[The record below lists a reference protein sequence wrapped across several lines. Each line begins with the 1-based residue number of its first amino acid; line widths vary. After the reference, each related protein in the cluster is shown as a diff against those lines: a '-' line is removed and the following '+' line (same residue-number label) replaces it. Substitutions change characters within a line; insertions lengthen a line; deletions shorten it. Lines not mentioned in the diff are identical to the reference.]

1 MGSQVI
7 DKRATTSAGA
17 DVVYGLLRDGSTWPE
32 WSPIDSFELERAA
45 ADEPEGVG
53 AIRVFRTGR
62 YTMREEIVE
71 LVPERRFSYALLS
84 GLPIRD
90 YRVDV
95 DLEPAEEGTVIRWHA
110 SFTSKLPGMG
120 WLIRRRLAGVTERFV
135 KGLADRAA
143 TVDRGA
149 GPASGMLE

>member
-1 MGSQVI
+1 VGSQVI
-7 DKRATTSAGA
+7 DKIATTSADA
-17 DVVYGLLRDGSTWPE
+17 SVVFALLRDGATWPE

-71 LVPERRFSYALLS
+71 LVPGRRFSYALLS

-95 DLEPAEEGTVIRWHA
+95 DLEPARDGTVIKWHA
-110 SFTSKLPGMG
+110 SFASKLPGMG

-135 KGLADRAA
+135 KGLAARAA
-143 TVDRGA
+143 TLDRGP
-149 GPASGMLE
+149 GSASGTLE

>member
-1 MGSQVI
+1 MATQAI
-7 DKRATTSAGA
+7 DKSATTSAAG
-17 DVVYGLLRDGSTWPE
+17 VVYALLRDGSTWPE
-32 WSPIDSFELERAA
+32 WSPIDSFELERAGE
-45 ADEPEGVG
+45 DEPEGVG

-95 DLEPAEEGTVIRWHA
+95 DLEPAGEGTAIRWRT
-110 SFTSKLPGMG
+110 SFESKLPGLG
-120 WLIRRRLAGVTERFV
+120 WLIRRRIAGITEQFLAGLT
-135 KGLADRAA
+135 AHAAA
-143 TVDRGA
+143 TGR
-149 GPASGMLE
+149 PAD